1 MSRIK
6 MAGRP
11 KSFATLLRLILPAIV
26 VVGGSI
32 DSYDAIENEPISN
45 INDNHSNSVNNVNVQ
60 NNNVRQK
67 DLLRRRP
74 EQLAERHVSTNVTAS
89 STIMEYDPDEAYV
102 PAFEPAMEND
112 GDDEHDY
119 IDLTLPISVVIR
131 NRALKKDKKN
141 ADANG
146 KNKDK
151 EQSVQNSYDAVLAK
165 YQALGIAKANA
176 RANAQS
182 STAGA
187 NAAVQAS
194 TVTVSANSVLQQ
206 QQQQQNIQPPAPVP
220 RPAPAPKPATK
231 PAKAP
236 KPQPKPAPKPKP
248 APGGTGDNVVSH
260 SSGVLH
266 ISAGTI
272 DLRGVQGNP
281 STIPRKPTCTEV
293 KPLLGCDR
301 GGGENQ
307 LMKFWNRNFG
317 TCKTCDR
324 GLFKV
329 MPVKMGKYLQCIA
342 KTIFEFYKRNQGIYI
357 ESFISFK
364 FTRTCLFSQMSHH
377 NLNVI
382 LTAYY
387 CPEQGRPACGGKCH
401 LVSADGKI
409 RDKEGGVWDA
419 NDPRFREA
427 DRDSWGGFWP
437 ANFGCPLCG

>member
-1 MSRIK
+1 

-11 KSFATLLRLILPAIV
+11 KSSTTLLRLILPAIV

-45 INDNHSNSVNNVNVQ
+45 LNDNHSNSVNANVNVQ

-74 EQLAERHVSTNVTAS
+74 EQLAEGHVSTDVTAS
-89 STIMEYDPDEAYV
+89 STIMAYDPNEAYV

-176 RANAQS
+176 QANAQS

-236 KPQPKPAPKPKP
+236 KPHPKPAPKPKP

-281 STIPRKPTCTEV
+281 STTPRKPTCTEV

-342 KTIFEFYKRNQGIYI
+342 KTIFEFYKRNQGINI